1 MKEISYSHFRRLCAA
16 LGVGLLAL
24 AGFLLLLGLH
34 PRPALADPD
43 DLFVEPGGAGN
54 CSQASPCSLQTALG
68 SATGG
73 DTIYVAGGIYTGTG
87 AAVVTVTQSII
98 LYGGW
103 DGSPTGP
110 VVRDPDAHP
119 TTLDGENGRRG
130 VYISGDITP
139 TLDGFMVIQGD
150 ASATPDAGRGGGI
163 YSNGG
168 SPVIVGN
175 VISSN
180 VGSTLSQTKGY
191 GGGLYLASVPHTAV
205 ISDNTFLYNTAAI
218 SYYGY
223 GGGIYCDAAALI
235 EHNRLEQNRAS
246 VGWTGYGGG
255 MELATASDAA
265 TVRANTIIS
274 NVASEASSPR
284 FGWGGGLRLHY
295 SSATVAENIIV
306 GNKSGPSG
314 NGGGVLLWY
323 ANGSRLVGNLI
334 QDNESRSNGGGI
346 YVGYAFDGGLEIV
359 GNRVLR
365 NTTGSSG
372 GGLYILGS
380 RPVTVANNIL
390 ASNRAHLG
398 AGVHVR
404 SGSGHS
410 PRVILAHNTLAG
422 NQEASAIYGKYS
434 VTMSLINNIV
444 LSHTVGITVSD
455 PLSANLTVDHNLFWG
470 NDGDG
475 IRGANPVDGDPLLV
489 DPAGWDYHIQ
499 AGSPA
504 IDAGAAVPWLTT
516 DMDGDLRPI
525 GLGYD
530 IGADEFYYCTALTG
544 VDITGPVTGTASTAC
559 VFTATVAPPTANLP
573 ITYTWSPQPAAGQSS
588 AVATYTWMTTGTKAI
603 TVTAENCGGAVSSD
617 PYTITIAAPPWRYV
631 YLPLVVKDH
640 P

>member
-1 MKEISYSHFRRLCAA
+1 
-16 LGVGLLAL
+16 
-24 AGFLLLLGLH
+24 
-34 PRPALADPD
+34 
-43 DLFVEPGGAGN
+43 
-54 CSQASPCSLQTALG
+54 
-68 SATGG
+68 
-73 DTIYVAGGIYTGTG
+73 
-87 AAVVTVTQSII
+87 
-98 LYGGW
+98 
-103 DGSPTGP
+103 
-110 VVRDPDAHP
+110 
-119 TTLDGENGRRG
+119 
-130 VYISGDITP
+130 
-139 TLDGFMVIQGD
+139 
-150 ASATPDAGRGGGI
+150 
-163 YSNGG
+163 
-168 SPVIVGN
+168 
-175 VISSN
+175 
-180 VGSTLSQTKGY
+180 
-191 GGGLYLASVPHTAV
+191 
-205 ISDNTFLYNTAAI
+205 
-218 SYYGY
+218 
-223 GGGIYCDAAALI
+223 
-235 EHNRLEQNRAS
+235 
-246 VGWTGYGGG
+246 
-255 MELATASDAA
+255 
-265 TVRANTIIS
+265 
-274 NVASEASSPR
+274 
-284 FGWGGGLRLHY
+284 
-295 SSATVAENIIV
+295 VAENIIV

-588 AVATYTWMTTGTKAI
+588 ATVTHTWMTTGTKAI